1 MKKFILIYS
10 FIFAISLTGQTKV
23 GSTASPFLNIGIGP
37 RASAMGGAFIATAND
52 ITSLYW
58 NPAGASRIENNQ
70 AMFTHLA
77 WFADINYNWA
87 ASMLKYWRYGC
98 CWFKCWIP

>member
-1 MKKFILIYS
+1 MKKFILIFS
-10 FIFAISLTGQTKV
+10 FIFAISLVGQTKV

-87 ASMLKYWRYGC
+87 ASMLKYWRYGSR
-98 CWFKCWIP
+98 WFKCWLP